1 MENTQGKKPAEWFE
15 QLKEPYRSEAI
26 ANIEHHDILSE
37 MSYDSLARAFNWA
50 KSIQGLDYWSKI
62 YNSIEAGETTY
73 LEPELI
79 GNTDNLKPEQMESGK
94 WYFVKIVYDWLLK
107 FDYYEDEVEP
117 RTFAQR
123 IISLDDGMD
132 YSLIGY
138 YTGGKVENIRPATNE
153 EVLKYFPDEKFE
165 NVSLINEVN
174 NTQVTEQQ
182 NQIEPEKVE
191 VDWKAKFEELQKRY
205 EVLVTESHKLDVL
218 SGEMCDKYSEL
229 KEQVKKQNNEEK
241 VYFYHD
247 DISWSFSQ
255 SLNDVLIASREDYE
269 IYEAVKIGVKKSVLV
284 NENS

>member
-1 MENTQGKKPAEWFE
+1 VIEVGYLWLIKFK
-15 QLKEPYRSEAI
+15 
-26 ANIEHHDILSE
+26 NINNQDVNV
-37 MSYDSLARAFNWA
+37 F
-50 KSIQGLDYWSKI
+50 KSI
-62 YNSIEAGETTY
+62 SIC
-73 LEPELI
+73 
-79 GNTDNLKPEQMESGK
+79 TDS
-94 WYFVKIVYDWLLK
+94 FVKYK
-107 FDYYEDEVEP
+107 YED
-117 RTFAQR
+117 FCQCK
-123 IISLDDGMD
+123 IQQIKS
-132 YSLIGY
+132 
-138 YTGGKVENIRPATNE
+138 IRPATKE

-182 NQIEPEKVE
+182 NKIESEKVE

-205 EVLVTESHKLDVL
+205 EVLVTEANKLDVL

-269 IYEAVKIGVKKSVLV
+269 IYEAVKIGVKKSILV

>member
-94 WYFVKIVYDWLLK
+94 WYVIETVYLWLIKFKNITNQNVSVYKSICIDSLVKYK
-107 FDYYEDEVEP
+107 YED
-117 RTFAQR
+117 FNQCK
-123 IISLDDGMD
+123 IQHIKS
-132 YSLIGY
+132 
-138 YTGGKVENIRPATNE
+138 IRHATNE
-153 EVLKYFPDEKFE
+153 EVLKYFDETFE
-165 NVSLINEVN
+165 NVSLINEGN